1 MCTVLVGRW
10 GRQLSSGRAKF
21 VSLNCCFYDHLV
33 FPVSMQMIN
42 DLNAKGQLI
51 SECHFDVLNFP
62 KTKNL
67 KSGQIIRQ
75 IMTLIQIVSKLYYQV
90 LSFCWFHHFL
100 YSRAEICQIFHW
112 FLENKKISKRHS
124 EINWS
129 LVF

>member
-62 KTKNL
+62 KN
-67 KSGQIIRQ
+67 QE
-75 IMTLIQIVSKLYYQV
+75 SK
-90 LSFCWFHHFL
+90 
-100 YSRAEICQIFHW
+100 
-112 FLENKKISKRHS
+112 K
-124 EINWS
+124 WS
-129 LVF
+129 NHKTNNDFNTNCK